1 MNSSVALPRSPS
13 KFDDVMTLSKV
24 RVNTLVVATAGAG
37 YYIAGRGQ
45 GPIDAAAL
53 VATCLGTALV
63 AAGAAAI
70 NQVSERDVD
79 RLMHRTRSRPVPA
92 ERMSVPQAAGIA
104 SVMTVAGLGILWS
117 TSNLLAAAVAL
128 VTFVSYAYVY
138 TPLKRTTSL
147 STIVGAVPGALPP
160 LIGWAA
166 AQGTLRDPAP
176 WALFMIGFLWQLP
189 HIIAVGWMYRE
200 DYARAGLPV
209 LASLD
214 RTGGLSGRQSVVW
227 SATLIPFSL
236 LPAALHL
243 CGPMYVT
250 GAVILGLLQFWMAVQ
265 FARDRSF
272 ANARRLFYAT
282 LIYLPLLWILMAV
295 GR

>member
-1 MNSSVALPRSPS
+1 MDSSVALSRTPS

-24 RVNTLVVATAGAG
+24 RVNSLVVATAGGG
-37 YYIAGRGQ
+37 YYIAGRGE
-45 GPIDAAAL
+45 IDAAVL

-70 NQVSERDVD
+70 NQISERDLD
-79 RLMHRTRSRPVPA
+79 RLMHRTRSRPV
-92 ERMSVPQAAGIA
+92 AAGRMGVPEATGIA
-104 SVMTVAGLGILWS
+104 CVVTLVGLGILWS

-128 VTFVSYAYVY
+128 ATFMSYAYVY

-166 AQGTLRDPAP
+166 AQGTLLDPAP

-214 RTGGLSGRQSVVW
+214 RTGALSGRQSVVW

-243 CGPMYVT
+243 CGPVYVI
-250 GAVILGLLQFWMAVQ
+250 GAVILGMLQFVLAVQ
-265 FARDRSF
+265 FARDRSVS
-272 ANARRLFYAT
+272 NARRLFYAT
-282 LIYLPLLWILMAV
+282 LLYLPLLWILMAM

>member
-1 MNSSVALPRSPS
+1 MHARALNPAAPS
-13 KFDDVMTLSKV
+13 KLADLLTFSKV
-24 RVNTLVVATAGAG
+24 RVNSLVVATTAAG
-37 YYIAGRGQ
+37 YYIGSGHDFSMAS
-45 GPIDAAAL
+45 L
-53 VATCLGTALV
+53 VVTSLATALV
-63 AAGAAAI
+63 AAGAAGL

-79 RLMHRTRSRPVPA
+79 RLMVRTRLRPVA
-92 ERMSVPQAAGIA
+92 DARMSA
-104 SVMTVAGLGILWS
+104 SEGVTVALLMGGLGLLMLWI
-117 TSNLLAAAVAL
+117 TAGWLAAAVAL
-128 VTFVSYAYVY
+128 GTFVSYAFIY

-166 AQGTLRDPAP
+166 ARGTLLEPAP

-209 LASLD
+209 LASVD
-214 RTGGLSGRQSVVW
+214 RTGAMSGRQAIVW

-236 LPAALHL
+236 LPAALSIA
-243 CGPMYVT
+243 GPVYVA
-250 GAVILGLLQFWMAVQ
+250 GALLLGLVQ
-265 FARDRSF
+265 FVLAVRFARERSGER
-272 ANARRLFYAT
+272 ARQLFYAT
-282 LIYLPLLWILMAV
+282 LIYLPVLWILMAV